1 MKSIGRRIILPSELW
16 SKATYH
22 QLGLWRC
29 LAIPFP
35 LSHGCIPYPHPLR
48 RMGTTNR
55 SIASYTAG
63 CPDVVHL
70 QDLSLVQLL
79 PRIVRGL
86 PSAGPTQHHDG
97 GRGGRHQWRP
107 SNGPCRRCR
116 LPQRCCGAGMAGRML
131 AEFGR
136 LDASHGIGENSEG
149 GPALP
154 QSSIFYVRR
163 RSFIRW
169 CVSPHV
175 VSWPRILAQVTAL
188 ATIFSMTLSVYKDRT
203 MVYSAYSY
211 SCISSSS
218 TTSSSAPSPS

>member
-1 MKSIGRRIILPSELW
+1 M
-16 SKATYH
+16 
-22 QLGLWRC
+22 
-29 LAIPFP
+29 
-35 LSHGCIPYPHPLR
+35 
-48 RMGTTNR
+48 
-55 SIASYTAG
+55 
-63 CPDVVHL
+63 
-70 QDLSLVQLL
+70 
-79 PRIVRGL
+79 VRGL

-131 AEFGR
+131 AEFDR

-175 VSWPRILAQVTAL
+175 VSWPRILAQVTTL